1 MQGETSGSLDR
12 WSVVCQTSQRSLV
25 LYNPSL
31 QQIRTVAQTG
41 SAPVVPWTSP
51 RYFQILADLLK
62 TTAGA
67 LPLSL
72 NDFLMNGYF
81 DRFFPRRRLIGNG
94 GCGSVYQVEHT
105 LAGITLAVYAVKVIP
120 VGEFSWLNRVIS
132 EVKLLEKLSQIP
144 HPLIQGYK
152 HCWIEEWQTAT
163 FGPKIPCLF
172 ILMDFAPLGNAERL
186 LIGRGGG
193 YHRRADD
200 ESWQIFLNIATAVH
214 HLHTLG
220 ILHRDLK
227 LSNVLVFAA
236 ETNHPLPIR
245 LVLSD
250 FGTAVDTRE
259 VTQKRSRTGATGTIE
274 TMAPELLVTDEREQ
288 YLYSHSFGSDV
299 WSLGVILFS
308 LFFACN
314 PFTMAGGEERLR
326 RFTSVDN
333 LIQELQLGE
342 RTIPPTALRLIKK
355 MMARDPSARCSIA
368 EIFREPVIFEMI
380 VRFGLDNLLDGDAPR
395 VMVVSPSMEDFDA
408 SVPLPLPDD
417 SDQEPLPAAPPPL
430 PAAAPALVTKIA
442 VGIVTMA
449 GSFTSAAAMLVHAVC
464 AWLAVKWYPGDEAEV
479 LMALAMLEMVIGVT
493 RPSVPLLAFF
503 GYVFYV
509 LTDGFSSFRTPAR
522 PSVQPAAK
530 VEPTGNLVLRVS
542 AGQPRL

>member
-1 MQGETSGSLDR
+1 MDGDRSGALER

-41 SAPVVPWTSP
+41 SSPVVPWTSP
-51 RYFQILADLLK
+51 RYFQILADLLR
-62 TTAGA
+62 TTPGA

-81 DRFFPRRRLIGNG
+81 ERFFPHRRLIGNG

-120 VGEFSWLNRVIS
+120 VGEFSWLSRVIS
-132 EVKLLEKLSQIP
+132 EVKLLEKLSQMP

-193 YHRRADD
+193 YHRRADE

-214 HLHTLG
+214 HLHTMG

-259 VTQKRSRTGATGTIE
+259 VGQKRSRTGATGTIE

-288 YLYSHSFGSDV
+288 YLYSHSFASDV

-314 PFTMAGGEERLR
+314 PFTMPGGEERLQT
-326 RFTSVDN
+326 FTSVDN
-333 LIQELQLGE
+333 VIRELHLDE

-355 MMARDPSARCSIA
+355 MMARDPSARCSLA
-368 EIFREPVIFEMI
+368 EVFREAVIFEMV
-380 VRFGLDNLLDGDAPR
+380 VRFGLDNLLDGDGPR

-417 SDQEPLPAAPPPL
+417 SGHELITPVHPQLA
-430 PAAAPALVTKIA
+430 TKIV
-442 VGIVTMA
+442 VGIVTLA
-449 GSFTSAAAMLVHAVC
+449 GRFRSPVAIAAHLAC
-464 AWLAVKWYPGDEAEV
+464 TWLAAQWYPGDEAEV
-479 LMALAMLEMVIGVT
+479 FITVAVLEMVLGIT
-493 RPSVPLLAFF
+493 ETSVPLLAFF
-503 GYVFYV
+503 GYVFWV
-509 LTDGFSSFRTPAR
+509 VTDGFRSFGTPAGR
-522 PSVQPAAK
+522 PGRQQEEK
-530 VEPTGNLVLRVS
+530 IERTGNLVLRAS
-542 AGQPRL
+542 TAPFRL